1 MIDTYHELIAG
12 QISQGKRAKKLVRQC
27 GSVMKSRIRKM
38 KRQWNNMNPFR
49 VNSFVPFRLLY
60 ENHVAL
66 KYRKLGIKPTGEKGY
81 PTCMLFIDGV
91 KKMYIIKPFIK
102 ISEWHCGMIAC
113 YTGTKWRNIQK
124 WCPKGE
130 RYWKEVYIYRRIQL
144 ITHVS
149 RL

>member
-1 MIDTYHELIAG
+1 MGGGGEVFLLIKGYKIAQLRSESEIPLESNFRVLRFLIDTCQELIAG

-102 ISEWHCGMIAC
+102 ISE
-113 YTGTKWRNIQK
+113 
-124 WCPKGE
+124 
-130 RYWKEVYIYRRIQL
+130 
-144 ITHVS
+144 
-149 RL
+149 